1 MVGGSV
7 RDLILGRC
15 SIDYDIVVRGNPEKF
30 ARKLSENL
38 SGRLVKIGKSDQ
50 VVYRVVSGEHLFDIS
65 GIKGPTIETDLIE
78 RDFTV
83 NAMAYSFF
91 SKTIID
97 PLNGLKD
104 MAEKRVRMTSGKIF
118 VKDPI
123 RLLRAF
129 RIAAT
134 LKFTIEQQTSDAV
147 EKNIKLIGTSA
158 AERIRFE
165 IFSILCL
172 RESNHSLSQMAGNG
186 LLFQIFPELFRTK
199 GCFQNRR
206 HLFDVFDHTMRT
218 FYLLE
223 NLLDDDHQ
231 FEPEITSQ
239 IRSHMDQKR
248 SAQLKCAIL
257 LHDIG
262 KPLSQTTDHSGNIH
276 FYGHEQKGADM
287 AKKICNRLKFSVQE
301 TAYINF
307 IIRNHLK
314 ALFFF
319 ATGREKNLTRRD
331 LTRFFMKL
339 GDFTPDLL
347 IHAIAD
353 TRGKGNENDKKNEV
367 FIRFIKNMIYR
378 YFVSFQPRSN
388 MSPLITGTD
397 LIHHFGLTPSPL
409 FKTILNRV
417 EERTLSNELHDREA
431 ALIFVKELL
440 DSRIR
445 A

>member
-7 RDLILGRC
+7 RDLILGHC
-15 SIDYDIVVRGNPEKF
+15 STDYDIAIDENPEKF
-30 ARKLSENL
+30 ARKLTENL
-38 SGRLVKIGKSDQ
+38 SGRLVKIGKPGHII
-50 VVYRVVSGEHLFDIS
+50 YRVVSCEHLFDIS
-65 GIKGPTIETDLIE
+65 AMKGSTIETDLIQ
-78 RDFTV
+78 RDFTI

-118 VKDPI
+118 AKDPI

-134 LKFTIEQQTSDAV
+134 LKFTIEQRTADAL
-147 EKNIKLIGTSA
+147 EKNVKLIETSA

-172 RESNHSLSQMAGNG
+172 RESNRSFFQMVRSG
-186 LLFQIFPELFRTK
+186 LLFQLFPELVGTK
-199 GCFQNRR
+199 GCFQNKI
-206 HLFDVFDHTMRT
+206 HLFDVFNHTMRT

-231 FEPEITSQ
+231 FEPEITRQ
-239 IRSHMDQKR
+239 IRNHMDQKR

-262 KPLSQTTDHSGNIH
+262 KPLVRTVDHNGNIN
-276 FYGHEQKGADM
+276 FYGHERQGADM

-301 TAYINF
+301 TGYIDF

-314 ALFFF
+314 PLLFFG
-319 ATGREKNLTRRD
+319 AVKKRDLTRRD
-331 LTRFFMKL
+331 LTRFFIKM

-353 TRGKGNENDKKNEV
+353 TRGKGNENDESNAL
-367 FIRFIKNMIYR
+367 FIRFIKNMIHR
-378 YFVSFQPRSN
+378 YFFSFQPKEK
-388 MSPLITGTD
+388 MSPFISGTD
-397 LIHHFGLTPSPL
+397 LIDHFGLTPSPL
-409 FKTILNRV
+409 FKTILNLV
-417 EERTLSNELHDREA
+417 KERTLSNELHDREA
-431 ALIFVKELL
+431 ALIFVKKLL
-440 DSRIR
+440 DRRIR

>member
-15 SIDYDIVVRGNPEKF
+15 LTDYDIAVCGNPEKF
-30 ARKLSENL
+30 ARKLSENV
-38 SGRLVKIGKSDQ
+38 SGRLVKIGKPGQ

-65 GIKGPTIETDLIE
+65 AIKGPTIETDLIQ
-78 RDFTV
+78 RDFTI
-83 NAMAYSFF
+83 NAIAYSFF
-91 SKTIID
+91 SRTIID

-104 MAEKRVRMTSGKIF
+104 MAEKSVRMTSGKIF
-118 VKDPI
+118 ARDPI

-134 LKFTIEQQTSDAV
+134 LKFTIEQRTAEAL
-147 EKNIKLIGTSA
+147 EKNVKLIGTSA

-165 IFSILCL
+165 IFSTLCL
-172 RESNHSLSQMAGNG
+172 RESHHSFIQMIRSG
-186 LLFQIFPELFRTK
+186 LLFQIFPELVRTK
-199 GCFQNRR
+199 GCFQNKM
-206 HLFDVFDHTMRT
+206 HLFDVFNHTMRT

-223 NLLDDDHQ
+223 NLLDDDLQ
-231 FEPEITSQ
+231 FDPEMTCK
-239 IRSHMDQKR
+239 IRSHMNQKR

-262 KPLSQTTDHSGNIH
+262 KPLVRTIDQNGNIH

-301 TAYINF
+301 TGYIDF

-314 ALFFF
+314 PLFFF
-319 ATGREKNLTRRD
+319 GAGREKGLTRRD
-331 LTRFFMKL
+331 LTRFFIKM
-339 GDFTPDLL
+339 GEFTPDLL

-353 TRGKGNENDKKNEV
+353 TRGKGNENDERNAV
-367 FIRFIKNMIYR
+367 FIRLITNMIHQ
-378 YFVSFQPRSN
+378 YFFNFQPRSTI
-388 MSPLITGTD
+388 SPFISGTD
-397 LIHHFGLTPSPL
+397 LIDHFGLTPSPL

-417 EERTLSNELHDREA
+417 KERTLSNELHDRKA
-431 ALIFVKELL
+431 ALIFVKKLL
-440 DSRIR
+440 DRWIR